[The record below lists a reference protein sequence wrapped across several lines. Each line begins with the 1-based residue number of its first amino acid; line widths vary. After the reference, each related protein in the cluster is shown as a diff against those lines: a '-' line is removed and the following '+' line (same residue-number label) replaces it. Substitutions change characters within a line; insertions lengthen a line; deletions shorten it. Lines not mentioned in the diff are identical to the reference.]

1 MTAFMRLLLGHNPSE
16 AQLTVSEHALT
27 AFSDLGCT
35 SLRKLVIMSPRAPIN
50 ANVTEEVICS
60 HSALKSL
67 ACGEVTIRALRHLS
81 QFPSLNRLTIGLG
94 DNVPT
99 ALTFTRS
106 PFCRL
111 RYLTINTKSVGPCL
125 SLLKAAN
132 WNIRCFHHRMDVA
145 YDPAGRGMLLEL
157 LPLQLSHDSLKCISL
172 FSDVTPRQDDNPII
186 DPLLFR
192 PLFSFKRLRILEL
205 SGAILPALD
214 NTGLLKLAGAW
225 PQLQV
230 LILQQKAGRY
240 YVPRVDLTGLL
251 LLLEHCPA
259 LYQLALS
266 VNAIIDTKSPPVLPI
281 SNASNTRMSSINFCN
296 SPISKAAEVAAFLS
310 AITPNLQETLSWTGA
325 VIPDSGG
332 TVKEYRRRW
341 DSVAEMVPVFAA
353 VRKQER
359 EACMHAQPKRDVRR
373 K

>member
-145 YDPAGRGMLLEL
+145 
-157 LPLQLSHDSLKCISL
+157 
-172 FSDVTPRQDDNPII
+172 
-186 DPLLFR
+186 
-192 PLFSFKRLRILEL
+192 FKRLWGIE
-205 SGAILPALD
+205 D
-214 NTGLLKLAGAW
+214 
-225 PQLQV
+225 
-230 LILQQKAGRY
+230 
-240 YVPRVDLTGLL
+240 D
-251 LLLEHCPA
+251 
-259 LYQLALS
+259 
-266 VNAIIDTKSPPVLPI
+266 
-281 SNASNTRMSSINFCN
+281 
-296 SPISKAAEVAAFLS
+296 
-310 AITPNLQETLSWTGA
+310 
-325 VIPDSGG
+325 
-332 TVKEYRRRW
+332 
-341 DSVAEMVPVFAA
+341 
-353 VRKQER
+353 ER
-359 EACMHAQPKRDVRR
+359 ELINECISQSLVVGLFVVNIYLINECI
-373 K
+373 